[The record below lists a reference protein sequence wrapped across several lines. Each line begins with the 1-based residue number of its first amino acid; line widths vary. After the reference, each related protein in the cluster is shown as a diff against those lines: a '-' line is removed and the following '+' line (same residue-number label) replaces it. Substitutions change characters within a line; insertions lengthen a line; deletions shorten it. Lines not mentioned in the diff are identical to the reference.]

1 MLKCPNCGS
10 EVRETASFCAACGY
24 PLQAPK
30 AANASP
36 QLESNMPQKTGQ
48 GKLKEWVNAVGKGWL
63 IVFAVLFAIILP
75 SCFFLGFYTNRIL
88 WMLGLR

>member
-1 MLKCPNCGS
+1 
-10 EVRETASFCAACGY
+10 
-24 PLQAPK
+24 
-30 AANASP
+30 
-36 QLESNMPQKTGQ
+36 MPQKTGQ